1 MLRPMFLDFYKLR
14 EQPFSD
20 TPDPRYVYL
29 SRTHREALASL
40 LYGIETG
47 RGFLALIAE
56 PGMGKTTLL
65 FRLLE
70 LLRSSARTA
79 FLFQTQCDSL
89 ELLRYLLIDLGID
102 SEGKSLSWMHEQ
114 LKQILI
120 RTASAGKRFVVF
132 IDEAQ
137 NLTESVLETVRLLS
151 DFETSHSKLMQIVLA
166 GQPQLA
172 DILARPALSQLRQR
186 ISILSRLRPFT
197 VEETDAYVRHRLQ
210 VAGYGTSDLFTPEAR
225 AMIGTWSGGIPRNI
239 NNLCFNA
246 LSLGYALER
255 QVIGCSVV
263 QEAANDLELSQSFSE
278 GYGPS
283 NIGDSTS
290 ISASIEEPVNAL
302 DKARVYI
309 AQVAPKSQLGETPVE
324 QLVIST
330 PVLIPASKSASNAPS
345 IPEVSIKSLTT
356 PVLAAAPAY
365 IFRGSIIPRKL
376 IPPAAGIAFMER
388 KREHFSLSLGRT
400 MILLGALVV
409 TSFLAGEAAA
419 YLLDRGAS
427 QPSVIREINPPPA
440 SSSVSTVEAQGTPH
454 ASNPASTASPPGK

>member
-1 MLRPMFLDFYKLR
+1 MFLDFYKLR

-137 NLTESVLETVRLLS
+137 NFAESALETVRLLS
-151 DFETSHSKLMQIVLA
+151 NFETSHSKLMQIVLA

-172 DILARPALSQLRQR
+172 DTLARPALSQLRQR
-186 ISILSRLRPFT
+186 ISILSRLQRFT
-197 VEETDAYVRHRLQ
+197 LVETDAYISHRLR
-210 VAGYGTSDLFTPEAR
+210 VAGNGTSDLFTPEAR
-225 AMIGTWSGGIPRNI
+225 AMIGTWSGGLPRNI

-278 GYGPS
+278 GYEPS
-283 NIGDSTS
+283 NI
-290 ISASIEEPVNAL
+290 V
-302 DKARVYI
+302 DKARVYVP
-309 AQVAPKSQLGETPVE
+309 QVAPESQLGDTPVA

-330 PVLIPASKSASNAPS
+330 PVLIPASESTSSAPS
-345 IPEVSIKSLTT
+345 IPEASINRLTA

-365 IFRGSIIPRKL
+365 NFRGSIIPRKL

-388 KREHFSLSLGRT
+388 KREQFSLSLGRT
-400 MILLGALVV
+400 MILLGALVIA
-409 TSFLAGEAAA
+409 SFIASEGAT
-419 YLLDRGAS
+419 YLLDDGAS
-427 QPSVIREINPPPA
+427 QRSVISEINPPPA
-440 SSSVSTVEAQGTPH
+440 SSSVSTVAAQGTPH
-454 ASNPASTASPPGK
+454 ASNPASTVSPPRK